1 MVNEG
6 NFREDLFFRLAV
18 LPLRVPPLRE
28 RMEDLPRLVAHFAPS
43 MSPEAQAELC
53 RALGGRRLAGN
64 VRELRNIVQRA
75 ELLGG
80 SRAIEGADEPGPTRP
95 GEPAA
100 REGSISFEGSFH
112 EFQAD
117 AERAYLQ
124 RLMTRHGGQVADA
137 AQRAGINRTYFYRL
151 LRKHGL

>member
-1 MVNEG
+1 
-6 NFREDLFFRLAV
+6 
-18 LPLRVPPLRE
+18 
-28 RMEDLPRLVAHFAPS
+28 
-43 MSPEAQAELC
+43 MSPEARAELC
-53 RALGGRRLAGN
+53 QALAGRRLAGN

-80 SRAIEGADEPGPTRP
+80 SRAIEASDEPGPARP

-100 REGSISFEGSFH
+100 REGSISFDGAFH

-117 AERAYLQ
+117 AEREYLQ
-124 RLMTRHGGQVADA
+124 RLMIRHGGQVADA
-137 AQRAGINRTYFYRL
+137 AQHAGINRTYFYRL